1 MKGILQKELSGKSS
15 KLDVMSAQGISTLMQ
30 SGFSLQEA
38 MRILESKENAA
49 VFTVIR
55 SHLEKGESA
64 AEFMKELMPDAYALY
79 FSGFIAYLPFA
90 DALEISIRIADEQ
103 GKKKKELVKGLLYP
117 LVLLAGVLAGTLLFS
132 LTILPR
138 MIELMEGFRV
148 DASSTAVMRNVLVIS
163 VIAVT
168 VLFLLFLSA
177 AVYLMRPARVRKTY
191 AYLAGKLPD
200 SLPVQ
205 YASAQFIRFFREYM
219 RCASSTREGLLILK
233 GLQSQPLV
241 SHIAGELDRQLLEGT
256 SFEKAVD
263 TPLIEKKLTRFFR
276 TAVYSSDCVRM
287 LDGYLAM
294 CDERTDAQIRRFS
307 RIVQIFSYSL
317 IGITV
322 ILAYKVLLIPMTVIQ
337 SL

>member
-1 MKGILQKELSGKSS
+1 
-15 KLDVMSAQGISTLMQ
+15 MSAQGISTLMR

-38 MRILESKENAA
+38 MRILESKENAS

-64 AEFMKELMPDAYALY
+64 KQFMKGLMPDAYALF

-90 DALEISIRIADEQ
+90 DALEVSIRIADEQ

-117 LVLLAGVLAGTLLFS
+117 LVLLAGVLAGTLLFCM
-132 LTILPR
+132 TILPR

-148 DASSTAVMRNVLVIS
+148 DASSTVLMRDILVLAVS
-163 VIAVT
+163 AAIAVS
-168 VLFLLFLSA
+168 VLCMCTAVFLL
-177 AVYLMRPARVRKTY
+177 RPARIRKTY
-191 AYLAGKLPD
+191 AYLAAKLPD

-219 RCASSTREGLLILK
+219 HCASSTREGLLILK
-233 GLQSQPLV
+233 DLASQPLV

-256 SFEKAVD
+256 SFEKAVE

-276 TAVYSSDCVRM
+276 TAVYASDCVRM

-307 RIVQIFSYSL
+307 QAVQIFSYSL

-322 ILAYKVLLIPMTVIQ
+322 VLAYRVLLIPMTVIQ
-337 SL
+337 GL